1 MSEKKATTHTLIDN
15 QLTIAKRDESK
26 VWQCRIKIG
35 GVWQRMSTGE
45 RDLRKAKKRA
55 HELLIEANVRMRLN
69 HSPVTRR
76 LKDVAKL
83 AIKRMHDEVAAG
95 AGKAIYADYEFV
107 INRYCIPDLGTY
119 LVDNIDYKV
128 LEEYEKKRIV
138 KMGRVPTKSTVLT
151 HNAALNRVFDE
162 AVIRGFLLETA
173 RPKLMVKGR
182 KTEKRPNFSLE
193 EARAVLGKFDGWIER
208 GRADSVPLRALL
220 ENYVQVLLDTGA
232 RPGAEL
238 LTLTW
243 GQIDFR
249 PDPKFKHTGKDKR
262 GDDQY
267 EIEYNVAYVI
277 KIQDSKT
284 HERSAIGKR
293 LTGRALRA
301 IARRNYDMDFK
312 DVLKKKKKERIFLY
326 REWLNEEEIANGKV
340 AQLVPPT
347 SFNRLFH
354 SYLEEHN
361 LLVDPVTGKERPF
374 YSLRHTF
381 VTQALLTKIYPIHLL
396 ARQIGSSVKMI
407 EAHYS
412 HVTGEAAIDTLNNDY
427 VLDLIESRPVLEEL
441 YKYDET
447 KAKKQRKPRKK
458 KTDETV
464 DE

>member
-1 MSEKKATTHTLIDN
+1 MSEKKATTHTLIEN
-15 QLTIAKRDESK
+15 QLTIAKREESK

-35 GVWQRMSTGE
+35 GVWQRISTGE

-83 AIKRMHDEVAAG
+83 AIKRMQDEVAAG
-95 AGKAIYADYEFV
+95 AGKAIYADYEFI
-107 INRYCIPDLGTY
+107 INRYCIPNLGNY

-128 LEEYEKKRIV
+128 LEEYEVKRNA

-173 RPKLMVKGR
+173 RPKLVVKGR
-182 KTEKRPNFSLE
+182 KTERRPCFSLE
-193 EARAVLGKFDGWIER
+193 ETRAVLANFEKWIER
-208 GRADSVPLRALL
+208 GRADAKPLRALL
-220 ENYVQVLLDTGA
+220 ENYVQMLLDTGA
-232 RPGAEL
+232 RPGDEL

-243 GQIDFR
+243 GQIEFR
-249 PDPKFKHTGKDKR
+249 PDPKFVDAGKDEQ
-262 GDDQY
+262 GDAQY
-267 EIEYNVAYVI
+267 DIQFNPAYVV
-277 KIQDSKT
+277 KIQNSKT
-284 HERSAIGKR
+284 HARNVIAKR

-301 IARRNYDMDFK
+301 IAQRNYDMTLLDT
-312 DVLKKKKKERIFLY
+312 LKKKKKDAIFVY
-326 REWLNEEEIANGKV
+326 REWLNEDEIAAGKV
-340 AQLVPPT
+340 ARLVPPT

-374 YSLRHTF
+374 YSLRHTYA
-381 VTQALLTKIYPIHLL
+381 TQALINNTYPIHTL
-396 ARQIGSSVKMI
+396 AKQMGNSVKMI

-412 HVTGEAAIDTLNNDY
+412 HLTAERAIETLRNDFM
-427 VLDLIESRPVLEEL
+427 LEMIESRPVIEDS

-458 KTDETV
+458 KMDAGAE
-464 DE
+464 